1 MATTRRDAT
10 RALRDATDDASTMR
24 ARRVANGATR
34 DTLGRFVRDALR
46 RADAE
51 RAAVT
56 TTGASGT
63 RARDEWTYGELLD
76 RALTFARALEDLGYD
91 ASSRPL
97 GVGTGNARESVVA
110 YLGTALAGTS
120 ARGARATD
128 DLRETFG
135 DGRTRGTMVRR
146 EDAETAGGLIG
157 AHEPI
162 AVGGGTVRDK
172 VILWE
177 VLRAA
182 YANGE
187 TASDARETANDAMYY
202 FGGADAPVGG
212 MTFADAAT
220 RAVRALEIRETDSV
234 CVPVPL
240 GHAMGFGFGALAAFA
255 AGARLVLP
263 PTIGSAADG
272 AAAREAMCAAT
283 LDAIRSEKC
292 TLAVVD
298 SHVTRAAAER
308 DLGADA
314 GYDHFRGGLIK
325 VGSGDAIGVAESV
338 KFLGAELLTV
348 GKPKKT

>member
-1 MATTRRDAT
+1 
-10 RALRDATDDASTMR
+10 MR
-24 ARRVANGATR
+24 ARRLANGATR
-34 DTLGRFVRDALR
+34 DTLGRFARDALR

-63 RARDEWTYGELLD
+63 RDEWTYGELLD

-187 TASDARETANDAMYY
+187 TASDAMETANDAMYY

>member
-1 MATTRRDAT
+1 MATRRRDAP

-24 ARRVANGATR
+24 ARRLANGATR
-34 DTLGRFVRDALR
+34 DTLGRYVRDALR

-63 RARDEWTYGELLD
+63 RDEWTYGELLD

-187 TASDARETANDAMYY
+187 TASDAMETANDAMYY